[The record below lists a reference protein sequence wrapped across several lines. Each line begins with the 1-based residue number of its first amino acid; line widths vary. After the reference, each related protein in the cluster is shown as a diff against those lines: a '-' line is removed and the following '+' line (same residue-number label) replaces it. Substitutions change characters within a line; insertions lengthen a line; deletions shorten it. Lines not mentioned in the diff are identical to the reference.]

1 MTDVKKI
8 AQLLYKYTREPLSE
22 EEKLVLEEW
31 RRASPHNERLMHEL
45 SDEAGLLEKLR
56 AFDPGGREALRTRI
70 LNRVKE
76 AGNKPDKENKGL
88 IIPIRRTYFRLGWV
102 AASVVLIALV
112 AGYLISDKPE
122 LPSPVAIVQAPQED
136 DFPPGKEG
144 ALLILADGSEL
155 VLDSMANG
163 QVTEQAGSRLSLESG
178 ELSYSYIGGDRHQT
192 GWNTMITPRGRQFRL
207 ILPDGTRVW
216 LNAASS
222 LRYPTHFNQE
232 VRQVELT
239 GEAYFEVA
247 KRAEQPF
254 KVVVNES
261 TMVEVLGTHFNINSY
276 RDEPAIKAT
285 LLEGSVKVIA
295 NGNAVMLKPS
305 QQAIVK
311 EQISVDRSVDLQ
323 QVMAWKNGQFN
334 FEGATVEEFM
344 RQLARWYDL
353 DVVYKG
359 PAPKKVFHGDLG
371 RDLQLSQILKVIDF
385 FNISYKME
393 GKTLTIE

>member
-1 MTDVKKI
+1 MTDIKKI
-8 AQLLYKYTREPLSE
+8 GQLLYKYTREPLSE
-22 EEKLVLEEW
+22 EEKLILEEW
-31 RRASPHNERLMHEL
+31 RRVSPSNERLMNEL
-45 SDEAGLLEKLR
+45 SDEEVLMEKLR
-56 AFDPGGREALRTRI
+56 IFDPGGREALRARI
-70 LNRVKE
+70 LSRIQE
-76 AGNKPDKENKGL
+76 AGMKSDQEKGDGA
-88 IIPIRRTYFRLGWV
+88 IPIRRIRFRWGWV
-102 AASVVLIALV
+102 AASVLLIAMTGV
-112 AGYLISDKPE
+112 YFASDRPE
-122 LPSPVAIVQAPQED
+122 HSLAPVIVPLLQEKD
-136 DFPPGKEG
+136 IPPGKDG

-155 VLDSMANG
+155 VLDSLANG
-163 QVTEQAGSRLSLESG
+163 RIAEQAGTRLSLQGG
-178 ELSYSYIGGDRHQT
+178 ELSYSYTGGDRRQT

-216 LNAASS
+216 LNTASS
-222 LRYPTHFNQE
+222 LRYPTHFDQG
-232 VRQVELT
+232 VRQVELR

-247 KRAEQPF
+247 TRVEQPF

-261 TMVEVLGTHFNINSY
+261 TMVEVLGTHFNINAYS
-276 RDEPAIKAT
+276 DEPAIKTT

-295 NGNAVMLKPS
+295 NGNSVLLNPS

-311 EQISVDRSVDLQ
+311 ENISVDRSVDVQ

-359 PAPKKVFHGDLG
+359 STPKKVFHGDLG

-393 GKTLTIE
+393 DKTLTIE